1 MMTMTMMM
9 KRITLLLLV
18 ILCMVITAPA
28 SAQDESAAL
37 PAAFRMSA
45 LGTEYQGWNN
55 CGPAT
60 LTNAL
65 VHFGYAD
72 DQNRAANWLKP
83 DGEDKNVSPWQ
94 MVEFVNTQI
103 PELPVYAKYRS
114 GGDLET
120 LKRLMVNDFPV
131 IIEKGYEPSGFDWM
145 GHYLLLIG
153 YDDRLGEFDS
163 MDSFKG
169 PNTRYSYE
177 RIQQYWQHFNYTY
190 IVLYTVNREAELM
203 ALLGADADEW
213 QNNINSLEMA
223 RAEAMAD
230 PEDAHA
236 WFNMGSNF
244 VQLGMHDVAAQA
256 YDQAISLGLPWRMM
270 WYQFGPYEAYYRTGR
285 FDDMIAIARQNQNDG
300 GGHFLEETW
309 YYLGMAREGRGEF
322 DKARQN
328 YDTALSF
335 NPNFAPAQAAKARLA
350 AQAGA

>member
-1 MMTMTMMM
+1 M
-9 KRITLLLLV
+9 KRFHLLLLFALLV
-18 ILCMVITAPA
+18 TPLLA
-28 SAQDESAAL
+28 SAQDENVLL
-37 PAAFRMSA
+37 PAAFRMNRF
-45 LGTEYQGWNN
+45 GTEYQGWNN

-65 VHFGYAD
+65 VHFGYQD

-94 MVEFVNTQI
+94 MVEYVNTQI
-103 PELPVYAKYRS
+103 PELPVYGMVRS
-114 GGDLET
+114 GGSLET
-120 LKRLMVNDFPV
+120 LKTLMVQGFPV
-131 IIEKGYEPSGFDWM
+131 LIEKGYEPSGFDWM
-145 GHYLLLIG
+145 GHYLLISG
-153 YDDRLGEFDS
+153 YDDQLGEVTT

-177 RIQQYWQHFNYTY
+177 SVNEYWQHFNYSY
-190 IVLYTVNREAELM
+190 IVLYTADREAELM

-213 QNNINSLEMA
+213 QNHINSLEMA

-230 PEDAHA
+230 PGDAHA

-244 VQLGMHDVAAQA
+244 VNLGMFDVAAQA

-300 GGHFLEETW
+300 GGHFVEETW
-309 YYLGMAREGRGEF
+309 HYLGMAREGRGEY
-322 DKARQN
+322 DKALQN

-335 NPNFAPAQAAKARLA
+335 NPNFSPARTAKERLA
-350 AQAGA
+350 AQVGA